1 MADTSQEMNQEDD
14 MTERNQS
21 DNGGDSKEWVNQYAL
36 PISGLLIIGGAVVSL
51 LMALKKVKE
60 AALWFIPV
68 ALFGAG
74 IALAAKPLE
83 ERKTRIEATQEEII
97 SLLDQL
103 DPVAKAQVA
112 EYVAEAEFAKS

>member
-1 MADTSQEMNQEDD
+1 

>member
-1 MADTSQEMNQEDD
+1 MSEMN
-14 MTERNQS
+14 TS
-21 DNGGDSKEWVNQYAL
+21 DNGGVSEEWVSHYAL

-60 AALWFIPV
+60 TAWWLIPV

-74 IALAAKPLE
+74 IVLAAKPLE

-112 EYVAEAEFAKS
+112 KHVAEAEFAKT